1 MMKSTR
7 VLVTG
12 PLEPYASGYRREL
25 DRQGYSAWTAVSYLY
40 SFARL
45 SRWLA
50 ERGLTAADLDAEGVS
65 RFLAERPCSCKATVR
80 RATPRGLFSLLGYLQ
95 RLGVSPSLAAVTPGT
110 AREALLD
117 EFAEFLRTERGLA
130 ERTICWYRSAAGLF
144 LSSQLGDT
152 MDVGALSARQINAFV
167 LAQAGQRGTGSLNNL
182 VTAVRAL
189 LRFLYLRGYT
199 ATPLAGATP
208 RPGGW
213 RDRGPSRG
221 IEPNQV
227 ARLLASCDRRT
238 SAGRRDFAILT
249 VLARLG
255 LRANEVA
262 TLRIDDVN
270 WRAGEITVHGKGNR
284 TDRLPLPADVG
295 QAIAGYCHRGR
306 PRNGCRALFVHTRAP
321 YTALSS
327 TAVGKVVE
335 AACRRAGLLK
345 VGPHRLRHTAAVAL
359 RRAGA
364 PLFEI
369 GQVLRHGHAVTT
381 AVYARDDQAALAEVA
396 RRWPGGAA

>member
-1 MMKSTR
+1 MKKSTR

-12 PLEPYASGYRREL
+12 PLEPYASGYWREL
-25 DRQGYSAWTAVSYLY
+25 DRQGYSTWTAVSYLY
-40 SFARL
+40 SFARV

-50 ERGLTAADLDAEGVS
+50 ERALTAADLDAECVG
-65 RFLAERPCSCKATVR
+65 RFLAERPGSSRATVR
-80 RATPRGLFSLLGYLQ
+80 RATPRGMFSLLGYLQ
-95 RLGVSPSLAAVTPGT
+95 GLGVAPAPATVTRRT
-110 AREALLD
+110 AHDALLD
-117 EFAEFLRTERGLA
+117 EFAEFLRNERGLA
-130 ERTICWYRSAAGLF
+130 ERTIGCYRHAAGLF
-144 LSSQLGDT
+144 LSAQLGDA

-167 LAQAGQRGTGSLNNL
+167 LAQAGQRGAGSLNNL

-189 LRFLYLRGYT
+189 LRFCYLRGYT
-199 ATPLAGATP
+199 AMPLAGATP
-208 RPGGW
+208 RPVGW

-221 IEPNQV
+221 LEPGQV

-262 TLRIDDVN
+262 TLHMDDLD

-284 TDRLPLPADVG
+284 IDRLPLPVDVG
-295 QAIAGYCHRGR
+295 QAIAGYCRRGR
-306 PRNGCRALFVHTRAP
+306 PQNGCRVLFLQVRAP
-321 YTALSS
+321 YAAL
-327 TAVGKVVE
+327 TPAAVGKVVE
-335 AACRRAGLLK
+335 AACRQAGLPK
-345 VGPHRLRHTAAVAL
+345 VGPHRLRHAAAAAL

-369 GQVLRHGHAVTT
+369 GQVLRHAHPVTT
-381 AVYARDDQAALAEVA
+381 AGYARDDQDALAGVA

>member
-1 MMKSTR
+1 MKKSTR

-12 PLEPYASGYRREL
+12 PLGPYAAGYRREL
-25 DRQGYSAWTAVSYLY
+25 DRQGYSPWTAVSYLY
-40 SFARL
+40 SFARV

-50 ERGLTAADLDAEGVS
+50 EQGLTAADLDAGCVG
-65 RFLAERPCSCKATVR
+65 RFLAERPGSCKAAVR
-80 RATPRGLFSLLGYLQ
+80 RATPRGMFSLLGYLQ
-95 RLGVSPSLAAVTPGT
+95 GLGVAPALAAVMPGT
-110 AREALLD
+110 ARDALLD

-130 ERTICWYRSAAGLF
+130 ERTIDWYRRAAGLF

-167 LAQAGQRGTGSLNNL
+167 LAQAGQRGAGSLNNL

-189 LRFLYLRGYT
+189 LRFCYLRGYT

-208 RPGGW
+208 RLVGW

-221 IEPNQV
+221 LEPGQV
-227 ARLLASCDRRT
+227 TRLLASCDRRT
-238 SAGRRDFAILT
+238 RAGRRDFAILT

-262 TLRIDDVN
+262 TLRIDDVD

-284 TDRLPLPADVG
+284 TDRLPLPVDVG
-295 QAIAGYCHRGR
+295 QAIANYCRRGR
-306 PRNGCRALFVHTRAP
+306 PQNGCRVLFLQVRAP
-321 YTALSS
+321 YTALTS

-335 AACRRAGLLK
+335 GACKRAGLPK
-345 VGPHRLRHTAAVAL
+345 VGAHRLRHTAAAAL

-369 GQVLRHGHAVTT
+369 GQVLRHAHAVTT
-381 AVYARDDQAALAEVA
+381 AGYACDDHDALAEVA